1 MATELTPEVLA
12 ELRQRLEEKRARLRV
27 ALGMEPAPT
36 SDPSDLVGDSGDSS
50 VDLEEADRQ
59 FAADDVARH
68 DLAEVEHA
76 LAKFALGTYGR
87 CEYCDGEI
95 PLARLRVLPEARY
108 DAEHQALAEAQGH
121 GGA

>member
-1 MATELTPEVLA
+1 MELP
-12 ELRQRLEEKRARLRV
+12 
-27 ALGMEPAPT
+27 PT
-36 SDPSDLVGDSGDSS
+36 GDPSDLVGDSGDAS
-50 VDLEEADRQ
+50 VDLEEADREY
-59 FAADDVARH
+59 AGEEAARH

-108 DAEHQALAEAQGH
+108 DAAHEALAEAQGR

>member
-12 ELRQRLEEKRARLRV
+12 ELRQRLEEKRARLRTE
-27 ALGMEPAPT
+27 LGMGTEGN
-36 SDPSDLVGDSGDSS
+36 PSDLVGDSGDAS
-50 VDLEEADRQ
+50 VDLEEADRRLAGK
-59 FAADDVARH
+59 AAARH

-108 DAEHQALAEAQGH
+108 DAKHEALVEAQGR